1 MGFLDRFRKP
11 RVEPSQ
17 DEPVVL
23 EVTPAV
29 TPEIQSAWDAMS
41 PEEQAAWNGLSAALG
56 DGRVSELAPAEQE
69 IARQKIA
76 ADVEMERAPGLDS
89 ADEATIEAE
98 LRRREELRPRWES
111 LLADLERLKQLKRD
125 GDLDSARVLALDLVN
140 RAEGLAR
147 AETTVEDGVIFA
159 PAPAPAYTKEAAIVL
174 RRLKD
179 YDAEV
184 AILERYE
191 KAARGAGAEYTVGDE
206 LIDDRLPKARS
217 LRDNAQKAD

>member
-11 RVEPSQ
+11 HGEPSQ
-17 DEPVVL
+17 DEPVVP
-23 EVTPAV
+23 EVTPVV
-29 TPEIQSAWDAMS
+29 TPEIQAEWDAMS

-56 DGRVSELAPAEQE
+56 DRRVSELTPEEQQ

-76 ADVEMERAPGLDS
+76 ADVELARAFGLDS
-89 ADEATIEAE
+89 ADEATIEAY
-98 LRRREELRPRWES
+98 LRRREEMKPRWDS

-125 GDLDSARVLALDLVN
+125 GDLDAARVLALDLVD

-147 AETTVEDGVIFA
+147 EEATVKDGVIFA
-159 PAPAPAYTKEAAIVL
+159 PAPAWGYTKEAAIVL
-174 RRLKD
+174 RKLKD

-191 KAARGAGAEYTVGDE
+191 KAARGASNEYTVGDE
-206 LIDDRLPKARS
+206 LIDDRLPKARA
-217 LRDNAQKAD
+217 LRDKARKAH